1 MIAQIQELGH
11 ARAKASIDPA
21 AEADASL
28 PLASIAFLDY
38 IAAFDSVD
46 HAFLDESLRHAGASP
61 KSRAILRSIYRKA
74 NACVRAKRACAHGSF
89 NDLQHAVVV
98 QYNCSCGGG
107 PSMF

>member
-1 MIAQIQELGH
+1 M
-11 ARAKASIDPA
+11 DPA

-61 KSRAILRSIYRKA
+61 MVM
-74 NACVRAKRACAHGSF
+74 N
-89 NDLQHAVVV
+89 
-98 QYNCSCGGG
+98 
-107 PSMF
+107 P